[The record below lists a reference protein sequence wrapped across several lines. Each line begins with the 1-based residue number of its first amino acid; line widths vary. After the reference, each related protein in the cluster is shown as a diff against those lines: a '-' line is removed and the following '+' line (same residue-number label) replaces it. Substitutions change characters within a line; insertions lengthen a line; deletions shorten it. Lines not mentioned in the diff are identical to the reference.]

1 MKKWKLEQGK
11 KANEELNLK
20 EISDGL
26 VKKCPLGRKATRL
39 LAGGWW
45 GGLKQAHCDLSVP
58 MHSGLCRSLLH
69 KNISMAF
76 YNCIRI
82 NMNMQKDGFIIT

>member
-1 MKKWKLEQGK
+1 MPTREK
-11 KANEELNLK
+11 
-20 EISDGL
+20 SDYT
-26 VKKCPLGRKATRL
+26 LGS
-39 LAGGWW
+39 GVV